1 MLLVILAG
9 KASASLDLMV
19 VIWNFRPKVPEILS
33 VE

>member
-9 KASASLDLMV
+9 KGLSKKDLMV